1 MNLENAL
8 ANLSHQLRQ
17 SVATSFITEIGLDD
31 GGSTTEQKSI
41 NKQFQEF
48 YKNVPVY
55 ESEAGDD
62 NLITE
67 FFDNS
72 QMPSLDQD
80 DVSSH
85 EEPLTQAEI
94 ERAIKTS
101 KSGKSPGPDGYPIE
115 FYKAFSVKLVPLL
128 CEVYEEALQNY
139 ICSSQKG

>member
-48 YKNVPVY
+48 YKNVY

-62 NLITE
+62 NLIT
-67 FFDNS
+67 DA
-72 QMPSLDQD
+72 
-80 DVSSH
+80 VS
-85 EEPLTQAEI
+85 
-94 ERAIKTS
+94 R
-101 KSGKSPGPDGYPIE
+101 PGRCQ
-115 FYKAFSVKLVPLL
+115 FT
-128 CEVYEEALQNY
+128 
-139 ICSSQKG
+139 